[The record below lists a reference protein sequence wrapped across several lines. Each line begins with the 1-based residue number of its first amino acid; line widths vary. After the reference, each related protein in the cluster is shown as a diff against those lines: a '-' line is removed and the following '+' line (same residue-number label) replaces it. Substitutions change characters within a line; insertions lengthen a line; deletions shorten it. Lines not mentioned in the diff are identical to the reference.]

1 MEPMDTL
8 SWGELDEEHLA
19 ALTGLAEACLAVDGG
34 LPLFARPPLLRAR
47 LLKSYTLGAWHDGQL
62 VAAVGVGD
70 SAPPSAGPQGPA
82 TATGLVHPRWR
93 GRGLG
98 TRLISW
104 ADQRAGHADLLLTTE
119 TWSAAAERLF
129 TAHGLHR
136 TFSESVLRHHLDVV
150 PAVPLPETV
159 VTEPVTAESGA
170 DRFATYCAAFTDRPG
185 FVAPEADEWLG
196 ELREDD
202 EYRPD
207 LSLLA
212 RGPDGEAV
220 GFVNVVGA
228 WIDQVGV
235 VPAWRKRRVGAY
247 LVASV
252 LRSLAAEG
260 AREAW
265 LCVNDDNPAGEL
277 YRRLGF
283 ADAGRRAR
291 YLLRRA

>member
-1 MEPMDTL
+1 METL
-8 SWGELDEEHLA
+8 SWGEIDEEHLA
-19 ALTGLAEACLAVDGG
+19 ALTELAEACLEVDGG
-34 LPLFARPPLLRAR
+34 LPLFKRPPLLRAR
-47 LLKSYTLGAWHDGQL
+47 LLQSYTLGAWHHGQL
-62 VAAVGVGD
+62 VAAVGVGVGNI
-70 SAPPSAGPQGPA
+70 APSAAVAQGPA

-104 ADQRAGHADLLLTTE
+104 ADQRAGDADLLLTTE
-119 TWSAAAERLF
+119 TWSATGERLF
-129 TAHGLHR
+129 TAHGLHL

-150 PAVPLPETV
+150 PAVPRPETV
-159 VTEPVTAESGA
+159 VTEPVTAETGA
-170 DRFATYCAAFTDRPG
+170 DLFATYCAAFADRPG
-185 FVAPEADEWLG
+185 FVVPEADEWLG
-196 ELREDD
+196 ELHEDD

-212 RGPDGEAV
+212 RGPDGQAV
-220 GFVNVVGA
+220 GFVNIVGT

-252 LRSLAAEG
+252 LRSLAAEN

-265 LCVNDDNPAGEL
+265 LCVNDDNPAGGL

>member
-1 MEPMDTL
+1 
-8 SWGELDEEHLA
+8 
-19 ALTGLAEACLAVDGG
+19 
-34 LPLFARPPLLRAR
+34 
-47 LLKSYTLGAWHDGQL
+47 
-62 VAAVGVGD
+62 
-70 SAPPSAGPQGPA
+70 GPA
-82 TATGLVHPRWR
+82 TVTGLVHPRWR

-98 TRLISW
+98 TRLVSW

-119 TWSAAAERLF
+119 TWSAPAERLF

-136 TFSESVLRHHLDVV
+136 TFSESVLRHQLDVV
-150 PAVPLPETV
+150 PAVARPDTV
-159 VTEPVTAESGA
+159 VTEPVTAGTGT
-170 DRFATYCAAFTDRPG
+170 DLFATYCAAFADRPG

-212 RGPDGEAV
+212 RSPDGEAV
-220 GFVNVVGA
+220 GFVNIVGT

-260 AREAW
+260 ARDAW

-283 ADAGRRAR
+283 AYAGRRAR
-291 YLLRRA
+291 YLLRRT